1 MRYDD
6 IDAEHV
12 CVFVMQVKQVDRAP
26 IETALLNQHYVKTV
40 GLLLAR
46 NPTCFPRT

>member
-12 CVFVMQVKQVDRAP
+12 CVFVMQV
-26 IETALLNQHYVKTV
+26 TALLNQHYVKTV